1 MEIILPVLDKKEDWA
16 QHQQKLKEEFKEL
29 SLALATTNI
38 YGEEAIENIAEEALD
53 VIQVCI
59 GILDRVNENNPRIL
73 KNKIQRHVVK
83 LVNRGWKFKEVLR
96 VVED

>member
-1 MEIILPVLDKKEDWA
+1 MILPVLDKKEDWA
-16 QHQQKLKEEFKEL
+16 QHQQKLMEEFKEL

-38 YGEEAIENIAEEALD
+38 YGEESIENIVEEALD

-73 KNKIQRHVVK
+73 KNKLQHHVVK
-83 LVNRGWKFKEVLR
+83 LANRGWKFKEVLR